1 LWRTIAESQVNSDA
15 VKEATQQASDVKLGA
30 SVEDTIVEQ
39 AKWRS
44 PAVAANSDTY
54 MEVPIISIPFVM
66 RM

>member
-15 VKEATQQASDVKLGA
+15 EKRPTQQASDVKLGA
-30 SVEDTIVEQ
+30 SVEDTTVEQ

-44 PAVAANSDTY
+44 PAAATNGDIS
-54 MEVPIISIPFVM
+54 MEVPIVSIPFVM